1 MKGVLLFMTQDPHRE
16 TAHPKEIQIIL
27 AQDVVALVTVL
38 FAMVLAIHIMS
49 FWKKVQKI
57 TARIAHGEPVRDAMA
72 PDEYLVKL
80 VKE

>member
-1 MKGVLLFMTQDPHRE
+1 MTQDPHWE

-49 FWKKVQKI
+49 FWEKVQKI
-57 TARIAHGEPVRDAMA
+57 TARIVRGELVRDATV
-72 PDEYLVKL
+72 PDEYLVRL
-80 VKE
+80 EFNRF